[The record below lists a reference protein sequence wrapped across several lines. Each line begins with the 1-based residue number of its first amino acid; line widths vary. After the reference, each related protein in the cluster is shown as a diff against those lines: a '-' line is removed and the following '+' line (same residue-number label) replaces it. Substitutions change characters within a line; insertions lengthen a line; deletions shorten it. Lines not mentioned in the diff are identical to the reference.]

1 MPWQIVQGRSLS
13 LLQSFFKNIAQFSDK
28 LKNKER
34 EQCQNQDQDPRWR
47 MLEEMLAQARS
58 NILQLLAQVEP
69 GSAETAAD
77 NDAFSV
83 RRWWGSVG
91 GAVFISECLLRAL
104 RRFLSNTPEQRGH
117 VPSNSSSDDN
127 EDEDDD
133 DDDDIRIIAQC
144 WEYIHW
150 EEYKQHCS
158 DIASQTFT
166 APFCTF
172 PWRAP
177 QMENKKK
184 EDRVMWQHWRSGWAS
199 GSPWCTRE
207 EEMTNGDVCDVQVA
221 NKGGWWKN
229 LERFFV
235 DTAAHSSSS

>member
-1 MPWQIVQGRSLS
+1 MQRRRLTMMLS
-13 LLQSFFKNIAQFSDK
+13 PSDGDEAQ
-28 LKNKER
+28 
-34 EQCQNQDQDPRWR
+34 
-47 MLEEMLAQARS
+47 LEELCS
-58 NILQLLAQVEP
+58 FL
-69 GSAETAAD
+69 
-77 NDAFSV
+77 SV
-83 RRWWGSVG
+83 
-91 GAVFISECLLRAL
+91 FLRAL

-172 PWRAP
+172 P
-177 QMENKKK
+177 
-184 EDRVMWQHWRSGWAS
+184 
-199 GSPWCTRE
+199 
-207 EEMTNGDVCDVQVA
+207 
-221 NKGGWWKN
+221 
-229 LERFFV
+229 
-235 DTAAHSSSS
+235 